1 MKIPAEKEQYPV
13 SVTLLKEEKQQL
25 EIIAG
30 EWGIRSGTIMRRL
43 LQYFIDEKISLI
55 NVFKESNELK
65 KGGVVGDNKGLFF
78 IRTNLSLEEK
88 QKLSSLVSEWDLNVS
103 SVARRLLKL
112 FITGK
117 IARKSI
123 W

>member
-1 MKIPAEKEQYPV
+1 
-13 SVTLLKEEKQQL
+13 
-25 EIIAG
+25 
-30 EWGIRSGTIMRRL
+30 MRRL

>member
-1 MKIPAEKEQYPV
+1 MIDV
-13 SVTLLKEEKQQL
+13 LKK
-25 EIIAG
+25 
-30 EWGIRSGTIMRRL
+30 
-43 LQYFIDEKISLI
+43 
-55 NVFKESNELK
+55 SNELK
-65 KGGVVGDNKGLFF
+65 KDGVDGENKGLFF

>member
-1 MKIPAEKEQYPV
+1 MQVPAKKEQCPV

-25 EIIAG
+25 EVIAE

-55 NVFKESNELK
+55 DVLKKSNELK
-65 KGGVVGDNKGLFF
+65 KDGVDGENKGLFF

-88 QKLSSLVSEWDLNVS
+88 QKLSSLVSEWDLNIS